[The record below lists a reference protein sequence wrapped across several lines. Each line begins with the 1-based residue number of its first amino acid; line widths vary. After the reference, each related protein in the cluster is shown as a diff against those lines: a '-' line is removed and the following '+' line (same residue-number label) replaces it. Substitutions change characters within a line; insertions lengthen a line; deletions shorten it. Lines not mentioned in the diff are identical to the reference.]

1 MLIKEIKFFSPSKI
15 AESGQAFRIN
25 IIDDTRTELT
35 ALGHYLQIADM
46 GNNRYAFSCSE
57 KEFNDIWFDYF
68 NLGRNYEEIIS
79 KVSDDD
85 YLLSSIEYG
94 YGIRILKQES
104 FETLLSYII
113 SQRRSIPSIKTSVE
127 KLCCTF
133 GRRISLENIEQELQ
147 NSDTPF
153 ISPLKDE
160 YYAFPSPEALIEATT
175 EDFAKLGTGYRAQ
188 YLACAVHDVLSGK
201 IDLESLSSVS
211 DEELFSVLTSMYG
224 VGKKVADCTM
234 LFGFGR
240 TGRFPI
246 DVWMQRIL
254 DKYYNGKFDTS
265 PYPDT
270 AGIMQQFMFFYER
283 TRP

>member
-1 MLIKEIKFFSPSKI
+1 MLVKEINFFSPSKI
-15 AESGQAFRIN
+15 AASGQAFRIN

-35 ALGHYLQIADM
+35 ACGRYLQIADL
-46 GNNRYAFSCSE
+46 GNNRYAFSCDD

-68 NLGRNYEEIIS
+68 DLGRDYEEIVS
-79 KVSDDD
+79 EVSDDD
-85 YLLSSIEYG
+85 YLISSIEYG

-127 KLCCTF
+127 KLCSTF
-133 GRRISLENIEQELQ
+133 GRRISLESIEKELQ
-147 NSDTPF
+147 NPDTPF
-153 ISPLKDE
+153 ASPLKNK
-160 YYAFPSPEALIEATT
+160 YYAFPSPKDLKEATT

-188 YLACAVHDVLSGK
+188 YLACAVNDILSGK
-201 IDLESLSSVS
+201 IDLETLSQTT
-211 DEELFSVLTSMYG
+211 DEDLFTVLTSMYG

-254 DKYYNGKFDTS
+254 DKYYRGKFDTS

>member
-68 NLGRNYEEIIS
+68 DLGRNYEEIIS

-127 KLCCTF
+127 KMCRTF
-133 GRRISLENIEQELQ
+133 GHKISLDSIANELQ
-147 NSDTPF
+147 KPDTPF

-160 YYAFPSPEALIEATT
+160 YYSFPSPEDLSKAVL
-175 EDFAKLGTGYRAQ
+175 EDFSNLGTGYRAA
-188 YLACAVHDVLSGK
+188 YLSSAVHDVLSGK

-211 DEELFSVLTSMYG
+211 DEELFSFLTSMYG

>member
-68 NLGRNYEEIIS
+68 DLGRNYEEIIS

-127 KLCCTF
+127 KMCRTF
-133 GRRISLENIEQELQ
+133 GHKISLDSIANELQ
-147 NSDTPF
+147 KPDTPF
-153 ISPLKDE
+153 IRPLKDE
-160 YYAFPSPEALIEATT
+160 YYSFPSPEDLSKAVL
-175 EDFAKLGTGYRAQ
+175 EDFSNLGTGYRAA
-188 YLACAVHDVLSGK
+188 YLSSAVHDVLSGK

>member
-68 NLGRNYEEIIS
+68 DLGRDYEEIIS

-127 KLCCTF
+127 KMCRTF

-147 NSDTPF
+147 NYDTPF
-153 ISPLKDE
+153 VSPLKDE
-160 YYAFPSPEALIEATT
+160 YYAFPSPEALTEATT

-188 YLACAVHDVLSGK
+188 YLACAVHDILSGK
-201 IDLESLSSVS
+201 IDLDALSKTT
-211 DEELFSVLTSMYG
+211 DDDLFTILTSMFG

-254 DKYYNGKFDTS
+254 DKYYSGNFDTS